1 MMFAVVIA
9 RLLLAAVFAVAGV
22 GKITDQAGSRKAL
35 SDFGLPTIL
44 VAPAAV
50 LLPVFELAC
59 ALALLPSVSAW
70 WGAVGVFAM
79 LVVFTLAIGVNLA
92 LGRTPECHCFG
103 QIHTGRIGWNTLL
116 RNFALAAISA
126 FVLWQ
131 EARHP
136 DVGLVSGFES
146 LNGSEGGFLLLGAL
160 AALQLWFSFH
170 LLRQNG
176 RLLLRIE
183 AIEGKQVPSP
193 EPPPP
198 GLPVNT
204 PAPDFSLKALE
215 GGIITLGD
223 LVANRRSVLL
233 AFVEPGCSHCDTLMP
248 ELAQWQEEHH
258 EHVSIAVISRGK
270 VEANRT
276 KVGQLRLQNFLLQ
289 KDRETAESYKATVT
303 PSAVLITNGHIASP
317 VAEGIDAIR
326 AIMGRAI
333 LPPPVKKGDPAPPLI
348 LPDLSGNRLD
358 LGTLRGHRSLLLFWN
373 PSCGFCQKMLPD
385 VKKWETDKE
394 QDAPEL
400 LVISA
405 GSFEGNRAQGLK
417 SRVLLDPHW
426 GASYVFSA
434 GGTPSA
440 VLIDEDGK
448 VASEVCS
455 GADDIWSLVR
465 TARSAAANA

>member
-9 RLLLAAVFAVAGV
+9 RLLLAVVFALAGI
-22 GKITDQAGSRKAL
+22 GKITDRAGSRKAL
-35 SDFGLPTIL
+35 VDFGLPTIL

-50 LLPVFELAC
+50 LLPLFELAC

-79 LVVFTLAIGVNLA
+79 LAVFTLAIAVNLA

-103 QIHTGRIGWNTLL
+103 QLHTERIGWNTVL

-131 EARHP
+131 EAKHP
-136 DVGLVSGFES
+136 DVSFVSAFES
-146 LNGSEGGFLLLGAL
+146 LNGFERGFLLLGAF
-160 AALQLWFSFH
+160 AAFQLWFSFH

-183 AIEGKQVPSP
+183 ALEGKQVPSP

-204 PAPDFSLKALE
+204 PAPEFSLKALE
-215 GGIITLGD
+215 GGVITLGD
-223 LVANRRSVLL
+223 LAADGRSVLL
-233 AFVEPGCSHCDTLMP
+233 AFVEPGCSHCDALLP

-258 EHVSIAVISRGK
+258 ERVSIAVISRGK
-270 VEANRT
+270 AEANR
-276 KVGQLRLQNFLLQ
+276 KKNGQLELRNFLLQ
-289 KDRETAESYKATVT
+289 RDRETAESYKVTVT
-303 PSAVLITNGHIASP
+303 PSAVLITDSHIASP
-317 VAEGIDAIR
+317 VAEGIDGIR
-326 AIMGRAI
+326 AVMGRAI
-333 LPPPVKKGDPAPPLI
+333 LPPPVKKGDPAPSLI
-348 LPDLSGNRLD
+348 LPDLLGQRFD

-385 VKKWETDKE
+385 VKKWETDKG

-405 GSFEGNRAQGLK
+405 GSFEANRAQGLR

-426 GASYVFSA
+426 GASYVFGA

-440 VLIDEDGK
+440 VVIDEDGK
-448 VASEVCS
+448 VASEVS
-455 GADDIWSLVR
+455 AGADEIWSLAR
-465 TARSAAANA
+465 ATRSAAANA